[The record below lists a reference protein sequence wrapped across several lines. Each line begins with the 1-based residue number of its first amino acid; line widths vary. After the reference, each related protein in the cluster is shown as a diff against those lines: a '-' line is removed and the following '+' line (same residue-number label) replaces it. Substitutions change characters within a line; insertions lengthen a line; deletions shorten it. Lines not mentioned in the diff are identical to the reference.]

1 MESLALV
8 VTVILFTSMVGGP
21 TALVLTYV
29 PSKPRWVRIMRT
41 LLVLV
46 LSSVSLLFGIQL
58 VIGDAIPLFPRLIG
72 LSAVITSVLA
82 LFYEFNIL
90 KRKPKNSDNQLNG
103 SKTYA
108 VIFTSKRQDANS
120 DLYYQ
125 HNDSLVEHIKTIPGY
140 LRHRSVRHP
149 ESREGITIAYFDSL
163 DAIDQ
168 WRNDDQHIEAKSMAQ
183 SHFYEDYN
191 LEITEVLDQY
201 GWSGAQSTSPQ
212 EGKEQEGVEQDSG
225 EQAGGEHE
233 DKERGQS

>member
-1 MESLALV
+1 M
-8 VTVILFTSMVGGP
+8 VILFTSMVGGP

-58 VIGDAIPLFPRLIG
+58 VIGDALPLFPRLIG

-90 KRKPKNSDNQLNG
+90 KRKNKDSDVQSNG
-103 SKTYA
+103 TSAKTYA

-120 DLYYQ
+120 ELYYQ

-140 LRHRSVRHP
+140 LRHLSVRHP
-149 ESREGITIAYFDSL
+149 DTRQGITIAYFDSL
-163 DAIDQ
+163 EAIDL
-168 WRNDDQHIEAKSMAQ
+168 WRNDEQHLEAKSLAQ

-201 GWSGAQSTSPQ
+201 GWQDKKSEATDETAVQ
-212 EGKEQEGVEQDSG
+212 ELDGEPKLDG
-225 EQAGGEHE
+225 EQ
-233 DKERGQS
+233 Q

>member
-46 LSSVSLLFGIQL
+46 LSAVSLLFGIQL
-58 VIGDAIPLFPRLIG
+58 VVGDAIPLFPRLIG

-90 KRKPKNSDNQLNG
+90 KRKDKKSGNQLSGSNNG
-103 SKTYA
+103 TRTYA

-125 HNDSLVEHIKTIPGY
+125 HNNSLVEHIKTIPGY
-140 LRHRSVRHP
+140 LRHHSVRHP

-168 WRNDDQHIEAKSMAQ
+168 WRNDEQHIEAKSMAQ
-183 SHFYEDYN
+183 SHFYENYN

-201 GWSGAQSTSPQ
+201 GWSGAQSATQQ
-212 EGKEQEGVEQDSG
+212 EGTEQQQG
-225 EQAGGEHE
+225 
-233 DKERGQS
+233 

>member
-8 VTVILFTSMVGGP
+8 VMVILFTSMVGGP

-72 LSAVITSVLA
+72 LSAVVTSVLA

-90 KRKPKNSDNQLNG
+90 KRKDKKAGNQLSGSNNG
-103 SKTYA
+103 TRTYA

-140 LRHRSVRHP
+140 IRHHSVRHP

-201 GWSGAQSTSPQ
+201 GWSGAQSPSPQ
-212 EGKEQEGVEQDSG
+212 EGKEQEGMEQDSG
-225 EQAGGEHE
+225 EQEG
-233 DKERGQS
+233 KEQQQG